1 MKISRLIISLA
12 VLLYGTLCVSASEII
27 VTVSPKQQ
35 IMPPQV
41 MMYLDDPGR
50 FFTVTL
56 TNTTNDVQ
64 NVYLG
69 LNMKQVTPANSDLYL
84 STPAN
89 RQPAQPFSV
98 KANSSYQLSTV
109 EMKKLFDH
117 IPSSEIQCPQG
128 LFENYTNGTFGLL
141 PEGLYQAKIIAY
153 KWNLPQYA
161 TPVVASNPLGGNCT
175 FTVCYK
181 AQAPQFLMPMA
192 MGTGTDVAE
201 VDPFAAQFTW
211 TMPTITCSPGV
222 ANYTYDFKVVELYEG
237 QQPDVAM
244 DRNPV
249 VYQLSGL
256 LSNMC
261 MLQFDVIQNR
271 FLVNKT
277 YIAQVTAKQR
287 NATALDYVM
296 LENNGK
302 SNYRI
307 FKFKNVTQKEDPK
320 TDDEPEEEDGQ
331 KDEDKEKGT
340 QEDGD
345 KDKDDEEDE
354 EEEDP
359 FAIWGNTHFKD
370 SLDTS
375 ALYNFRNPAITTP
388 SFSDFGARKK
398 FLRADI
404 AVAWRKVW
412 HIGGEGTR
420 PDSLKFDYEV
430 ELFNGKGV
438 IDKKHALE
446 TQPIYKN
453 IIKGTEELT
462 DTIPWDL
469 IGEDISETDYLVLR
483 VKPVCTN
490 IADTLIAYH
499 DDTLNVVDFAMA
511 EYMSKKYFQCS
522 DMVEIDNKT
531 PTTASADDLTGQTIP
546 IGQYQLTIDEIKAG
560 KTADTWEG
568 KGRVE
573 WNPLGTKVM
582 VCVKFD
588 DLKINTDLV
597 VYGGTA
603 KSYAND
609 KNSNNDIVEK
619 LFSDWGIDN
628 YLSDSSIPYA
638 DQIQQT
644 AKDKAKGLAEEL
656 DLSKYYEYV
665 VVGQN
670 VWNAIGKQNID
681 ELYMPIAL
689 PKSITNDSPVDIQIS
704 TMKFAATH
712 ATMDLIGEFVL
723 PNTDVLKDQ
732 ILVFGAPRLCISPD
746 NILPE
751 SGTIALLADLKL
763 NDPESDFTFTFK
775 APQDLLEPKNGCY
788 LSWHAN
794 EFELLGIDVAMA
806 IPGLK
811 KDSVGVALDECPEL
825 NIAASIESWD
835 NWMVDNISM
844 DPFQI
849 DGCPG
854 WTFTANN
861 IVYDHSATRNSG
873 VMGAFPQ
880 KYDKSQ
886 TLTDGTLVS
895 WQGLYIDS
903 ISVKMP
909 SALVFGDAPDRRCSI
924 AAANMFFDSSG
935 ATLTVSGDSIFA
947 AKTLEAGGWGFTLDH
962 VSLEFIQTKVN
973 GFNGCEFGGT
983 LAVPLI
989 NSDIGYN
996 CQIIKVNNDRNAK
1009 AGNYAY
1015 IFSTQQVKDTIDFD
1029 FFVAKAAIKK
1039 ELTYLLVE
1047 ATPGAEELETKVEL
1061 LLGGSLSIGGK
1072 EYLQNK
1078 LKDIALEFSIPDVH
1092 FAKMRL
1098 ANCEDWR
1105 SEYAAS
1111 MQENARKGISDAI
1124 LQLYKD
1130 KQFKWGNF
1138 YFNTGDWSLASEEKF
1153 LGPFSFSLSDYEFG
1167 YKNNELSVYLQ
1178 GTLKFVESIELSASA
1193 GLEILSTVTGIEEM
1207 DFSKLSIKYK
1217 GINFKDASFNASFGG
1232 MKLGGSLAVCNNE
1245 EYGKGFSGQLMLSLP
1260 GDLFSLDA
1268 KGGYYEKPE
1277 FTWGYFDLTLSGQG
1291 LRFDPIVLSGVH
1303 GGFYF
1308 NCVKK
1313 SSTDDTDSFTVT
1325 PQNGV
1330 IGVILGMTLST
1341 SAGEDA
1347 LKGTFEMT
1355 VAYDSENDRLTTFL
1369 FTGDL
1374 KAVGGLVDAKA
1385 TILYEHTDMDQY
1397 FALNITAEAGLSG
1410 EKALESVLGK
1420 DMQGFAD
1427 KLSELNDQ
1435 FEGAVAGVTAGL
1447 GDLSDQSEENADA
1460 EDRARAEEVAQ
1471 KAQGKDVS
1479 VTVGHTEITVDL
1491 RITMMKEG
1499 KKLDNVKWHLYI
1511 GEPSEDKRCKFILV
1525 DFKSPIVSVNIGANA
1540 YLCLGNEL
1548 PNDGELPPIPTKIQ
1562 EFLDGSTKGAGVT
1575 SDDMNK
1581 ATRARTRA
1589 LENFKADVSG
1599 GIMLGASAW
1608 GFIDVD
1614 LGLFYGALEAMA
1626 GFDLSL
1632 RHLTNMTC
1640 MNLGKEPGYHG
1651 WYGEGQIYAYLA
1663 AVLGLK
1669 LDLGFWEGK
1678 LPILDAGIGGVLRM
1692 GGINPNYFT
1701 GAARVKLKAFGGLVD
1716 INRKFEFECGDVCDL
1731 FMGNALDNFE
1741 LFGEFTLG
1749 DTIKSN
1755 GWNTKQAIN
1764 PRLDYRP
1771 TIETLA
1777 PIDEHFRV
1785 LDQTELNIMA
1795 RDWDGDMSQL
1805 ETQASRTFIF
1815 HLEPLMTLY
1824 EYDSDD
1830 DKTPKKYNL
1839 GIYKPESFRTRH
1851 ALNMIGKL
1859 SANKFYRLDISG
1871 NAKEIY
1877 EGVEDHPQ
1885 TFNKEENEY
1894 EPVPWVQT
1902 RSYYFCTGDAPVLNQ
1917 DSIDLQKYVALAY
1930 PSSYNELTTPEGM
1943 VDTAY
1948 VSDVASPIISL
1959 KEDLSNNCFTTGELY
1974 WILCDQDGT
1983 EIERVKNKWITQ
1995 ENVCVMTPETKF
2007 KNVEKNRTYTLKL
2020 SVVEITYDTVRVAKN
2035 PNSSSSGGL
2044 FVPPS
2049 TSLNPSQNIGNKPI
2063 IPAPMDEMAY
2073 MLADFPVEYEMNG
2086 SALAGSS
2093 PQIRIRKV
2101 AADSVAIVLNNVE
2114 TKVTKATFDDLKKA
2128 GAIVTSSNGTH
2139 TLTTA
2144 KFNAVTSKLT
2154 ATTVTEIKA
2163 ALEKQGTS
2171 STGTRTIS
2179 GTTSSTG
2186 TGTRTISGTT
2196 SSTGTGTSPT
2206 TTLPAKSSNSTE
2218 TTGEEE
2224 EKSVPSF
2231 TLPTKTGSST
2241 STEQAENG
2249 GGGKTLA
2256 TGTLVSNVRNEMDNE
2271 TETSDGILSKKPGTT
2286 SDSTTSNS
2294 DAKFERENSGSG
2306 TKLEGVTVDS
2316 SSSSSKFERETSNSG
2331 TKLDAVVTE
2340 EEVRIVRSERR
2351 VLMNLKVRTVDGNWQ
2366 EGYEMGGK
2374 RHNVAYEV
2382 PFIGQ
2387 KAIGVRFPNNIKNA
2401 IPDNEIA
2408 KYNGSVGGTRNVLL
2422 RTADPYLYLSYLSNY
2437 AFIGGRRVTNDRMNV
2452 RVTTT
2457 ESLIY
2462 SDISGRYAG
2471 QCGQSGSTRIV
2482 SEYNNVANK
2491 SIYVPGPEIYPIPFM
2506 EYDLYN
2512 YTPTGDLRTPLFTPS
2527 DVFGTNILNL
2537 STQMFSVYELAYR
2550 LNDKIATVAKE
2561 VQNIGGS
2568 KFDSDKTA
2576 AVADWIA
2583 ARTGSYLSVS
2593 CGFAKAEIPY
2603 YQFGLLWGSQME
2615 KSGSAKSVTLW
2626 ESFDSFKDTDQRPQ
2640 ENLSEEIWYGFFG
2653 GTLDHNPTTGK
2664 KASYKINKDKLNFNT
2679 TLQGDFMI
2687 YRVNAYDLTTNTFKV
2702 LKSWP
2707 MPESQRTWKD
2717 MSSFYIYFNRN
2728 NYKDK

>member
-98 KANSSYQLSTV
+98 KANSSYQLTTV

-331 KDEDKEKGT
+331 KDDDKEKST

-345 KDKDDEEDE
+345 KDKDDEEDD

-522 DMVEIDNKT
+522 DMVEIDNET

-1313 SSTDDTDSFTVT
+1313 SSSDDTDSFTVT

-1385 TILYEHTDMDQY
+1385 TILYEHTDMEQY

-1435 FEGAVAGVTAGL
+1435 FEGAVTGVTAGL

-1471 KAQGKDVS
+1471 KAQGEDVS

-2086 SALAGSS
+2086 VTLAGSS

-2163 ALEKQGTS
+2163 ALEKQGTIK
-2171 STGTRTIS
+2171 RTNTT
-2179 GTTSSTG
+2179 TTSA
-2186 TGTRTISGTT
+2186 
-2196 SSTGTGTSPT
+2196 

-2224 EKSVPSF
+2224 EKSVPSLA
-2231 TLPTKTGSST
+2231 LPTKTNSST
-2241 STEQAENG
+2241 STEQAENR

-2256 TGTLVSNVRNEMDNE
+2256 TGTLVSNVRNEMDKE
-2271 TETSDGILSKKPGTT
+2271 TETSDGIFSKKTGTT
-2286 SDSTTSNS
+2286 SDGATSTSS
-2294 DAKFERENSGSG
+2294 DAKIEKGTSGSG

-2331 TKLDAVVTE
+2331 TTLDAVVTE
-2340 EEVRIVRSERR
+2340 EEVRIVRNERR

-2366 EGYEMGGK
+2366 EGYEMSGK
-2374 RHNVAYEV
+2374 RHNVAYEI

-2437 AFIGGRRVTNDRMNV
+2437 AFIGGRRVTNDRMNIK
-2452 RVTTT
+2452 VTTT

-2568 KFDSDKTA
+2568 KFNSDKTA

-2626 ESFDSFKDTDQRPQ
+2626 DSFDSFKDTDQRPH